1 MNVSWLLVLVLVLVA
16 AQAIQPAKAGQP
28 EGRSGTREEF
38 RIEVPFFDGIKLQTT
53 NIHPRLTNANH
64 MIRDINRVTGSSLR
78 DWDTMVI
85 QSLDVLLWHDLSP
98 HLKVDVAVGGATGS
112 LLSSSTAFR
121 GSPVATAIRMRQRYS
136 ALEVWTN
143 LYYFPLTTDCVR
155 SGYRSGRLLEPF
167 LAAGAGYTWFRSESV
182 FKMRMQ
188 RTLYNRARCNWNA
201 GAWAWKI
208 YAGCNFN
215 LRAVSKKLD
224 GWVLTVAAW
233 QVWNRLQ
240 GHATLH
246 LTDGLRVGGH
256 RVNVDVQ
263 RRRDMDIDLS
273 GQYYSF
279 AVGWYF

>member
-1 MNVSWLLVLVLVLVA
+1 MGWRMRVSGLLVLAVTLATGPAVA
-16 AQAIQPAKAGQP
+16 DGTDA
-28 EGRSGTREEF
+28 RSGAHGGL

-53 NIHPRLTNANH
+53 NIRPRLTNANH
-64 MIRDINRVTGSSLR
+64 MIRDINRLTGSSLR
-78 DWDTMVI
+78 DWDTMLI
-85 QSLDVLLWHDLSP
+85 QSLDVLLWRDLTP
-98 HLKVDVAVGGATGS
+98 HLKLDVAVGGSTGS

-121 GSPVATAIRMRQRYS
+121 GRPFATAIRMRQRYS
-136 ALEVWTN
+136 ALELWTN
-143 LYYFPLTTDCVR
+143 LYYFPLTSDCVR

-182 FKMRMQ
+182 FKLRMQ
-188 RTLYNRARCNWNA
+188 PTLYNRARCNWNA
-201 GAWAWKI
+201 GEWAWKI

-215 LRAVSKKLD
+215 LRSVSQKLD
-224 GWVLTVAAW
+224 GWIITVAAW

-246 LTDGLRVGGH
+246 LTDGLRVGG
-256 RVNVDVQ
+256 RSVNVDVQ

-273 GQYYSF
+273 GQYYSV